1 MEQTPNTSLA
11 LPLPNELLVVFGPH
25 AGGGRM
31 LDLAARLALRGPLYI
46 LDCGN
51 RSNMYH
57 VAKALRPLTADPAAM
72 LKNIRLS
79 RAFTCYQVL
88 ALLEKLRPEAGVP
101 VLILDLLSTF
111 MDESVHLDES
121 VMLFEKTMHCI
132 KSASRVTPVVTSA
145 KPLLSISSPR
155 LVLLAQLKRQAT
167 RIWEELSLQP
177 PAPLELQPSL
187 FIGTGLTADDL
198 TAAGR

>member
-1 MEQTPNTSLA
+1 MEHDLKSELA
-11 LPLPNELLVVFGPH
+11 LPLPNELLVAFGPH
-25 AGGGRM
+25 AMSGRM
-31 LDLAARLALRGPLYI
+31 LDLAARLTLRGPLYI

-57 VAKALRPLTADPAAM
+57 VAKALRALTGDPAAM
-72 LKNIRLS
+72 LHNIRLS

-88 ALLEKLRPEAGVP
+88 SLLEKLIPEAGIP

-121 VMLFEKTMHCI
+121 VLIFEKTLRCI
-132 KSASRVTPVVTSA
+132 KNASRATPVVVSA

-155 LVLLAQLKRQAT
+155 LVLLGLLKQQAT
-167 RIWEELSLQP
+167 HVWEDLSLSP
-177 PAPLELQPSL
+177 PAPVEFQPSL
-187 FIGTGLTADDL
+187 FAEG
-198 TAAGR
+198 GR

>member
-1 MEQTPNTSLA
+1 MRTELA
-11 LPLPNELLVVFGPH
+11 LPLPNELMVVFGPH
-25 AGGGRM
+25 AGSFMM

-57 VAKALRPLTADPAAM
+57 VAKALRPLTTDPAAI

-88 ALLEKLRPEAGVP
+88 SLLEKVQPRVGIPI
-101 VLILDLLSTF
+101 LIFDLLSTF
-111 MDESVHLDES
+111 MDESVQVEES
-121 VMLFEKTMHCI
+121 SLLFKKTLRRI
-132 KSASRVTPVVTSA
+132 IIASQFTPVVVSA

-155 LVLLAQLKRQAT
+155 LALLNQLKEQAAQV
-167 RIWEELSLQP
+167 WEELALL
-177 PAPLELQPSL
+177 PAEPVESQPSL
-187 FIGTGLTADDL
+187 FGELY
-198 TAAGR
+198 R

>member
-1 MEQTPNTSLA
+1 MRSELA
-11 LPLPNELLVVFGPH
+11 LPLANELLVVFGPH
-25 AGGGRM
+25 AGGRRM
-31 LDLAARLALRGPLYI
+31 LDLSARLTLRGPVYL

-57 VAKALRPLTADPAAM
+57 VAKELRTLTGDPVGM

-88 ALLEKLRPEAGVP
+88 SLLEKIRPEAGVP
-101 VLILDLLSTF
+101 VLILDLLGTF

-121 VMLFEKTMHCI
+121 VMLFEKTLACI
-132 KSASRVTPVVTSA
+132 ERISHLVPVVVSA

-155 LVLLAQLKRQAT
+155 LVLLGMLKRQAT
-167 RIWEELSLQP
+167 HIWEELSLDPPPPIEYQP
-177 PAPLELQPSL
+177 AL
-187 FIGTGLTADDL
+187 FPGALL
-198 TAAGR
+198 PREGR